1 MGTGLGSFTVK
12 MQPFGRLTHL
22 ISRAYYLR
30 LAFVIKD
37 VPETGRPKTF
47 MQ

>member
-1 MGTGLGSFTVK
+1 

-30 LAFVIKD
+30 LAFIVKD
-37 VPETGRPKTF
+37 ALGMGRPKTF
-47 MQ
+47 AQ